1 MPVGTLVGLDPG
13 NIVLCG
19 KYLFSKYPPKFTYIN
34 AVHDAA
40 VAAVLRHLRA
50 IYDACYGLYACV
62 TQKSDSV

>member
-40 VAAVLRHLRA
+40 VAAVLMHSRA
-50 IYDACYGLYACV
+50 IYDAVVVAIEMHAV
-62 TQKSDSV
+62 